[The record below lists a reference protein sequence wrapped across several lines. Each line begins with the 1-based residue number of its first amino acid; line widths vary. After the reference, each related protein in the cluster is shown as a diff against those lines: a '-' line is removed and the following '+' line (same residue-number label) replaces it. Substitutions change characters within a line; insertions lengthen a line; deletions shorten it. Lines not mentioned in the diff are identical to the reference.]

1 MGRPLE
7 ASYLNRVLELHEDLG
22 DRVQAAMT
30 LHNLG
35 VLASFASRWD
45 EGADYFLRAAEAAAH
60 CGNLASAAIAK
71 ANLAETRAN
80 QGRLAEAEALLVPA
94 LRTLQSCGYSQM
106 VAYTTMHLG
115 RTKWFLGEAD
125 SGEELLRTAIAIFDD
140 IGAPVDGVEARAR
153 LAEALLSGGRLQEAR
168 QVLEQ
173 ARAREDAVAES
184 PVAALLDRVQMTIAA
199 ASGDDEEVRS
209 TLDGVLER
217 ARAVGATYDL
227 LVDVVAAGHLGV
239 IGDLDEAR
247 QLSRQLGIV
256 NLPML
261 PWT

>member
-1 MGRPLE
+1 
-7 ASYLNRVLELHEDLG
+7 
-22 DRVQAAMT
+22 
-30 LHNLG
+30 
-35 VLASFASRWD
+35 
-45 EGADYFLRAAEAAAH
+45 
-60 CGNLASAAIAK
+60 
-71 ANLAETRAN
+71 
-80 QGRLAEAEALLVPA
+80 
-94 LRTLQSCGYSQM
+94 M